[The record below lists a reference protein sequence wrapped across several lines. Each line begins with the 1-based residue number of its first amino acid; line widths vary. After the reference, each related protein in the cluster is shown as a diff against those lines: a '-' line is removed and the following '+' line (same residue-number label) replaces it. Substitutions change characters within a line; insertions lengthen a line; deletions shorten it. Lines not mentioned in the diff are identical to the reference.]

1 MKTKLIKFF
10 NLIKKDK
17 QARILFVMTIAML
30 FIFTI
35 GYSLSVFTNSSNKKV
50 ANIKVNDL
58 SFNITTNSGES
69 DDRILHLQAGKTESF
84 DVVLTNLN
92 KVDVKYE
99 LRYELCNNQDCT
111 STSNEIPNDLQV
123 YKENDNTNINGS
135 LKPNKINTIKI
146 MSKNKSSNDYYIK
159 LNLNAGYIWN
169 ELELANQ
176 IKSLS
181 INIDTINILSFV
193 DGKEVSYIPTSCS
206 YKVTMQAYN
215 NGTEVSSDSLELICN
230 YYSNKWSISF
240 KELDIL
246 PDTIKLNF
254 TSLDVPSSALIKEF
268 DYIAPTTSYSEPY
281 YTYSAPA
288 TGTYKL
294 ETWGAQGGSAKSYIG
309 GYGGYSVGNIH
320 LIKDEVIYIYVGGTG
335 GSNCHAPSDKIPTY
349 CSSGYNGGG
358 KGVSSDYYGYVS
370 GGGGATHISTKIGLL
385 STFEKNIESILIVSG
400 GGGGATYYSYN
411 GSTHIG
417 YPGSGGGFIGNTGY
431 NNSSIEPKS
440 SGGTQKNGFKFG
452 LGYSHT
458 YVSDTYTTQPGGG
471 SGLYGG
477 NGSGNSGGGGGS
489 GYIGNSLL
497 INKYM
502 YCYGCEQS
510 TEETTYTLNTLGTSN
525 LLDKTNCPNG
535 YSSSPISKC
544 AKAGNGYAKITF
556 VNDAN

>member
-1 MKTKLIKFF
+1 MMQKLTKFFSLIKE
-10 NLIKKDK
+10 NK
-17 QARILFVMTIAML
+17 QTRILSVMTIALL

-35 GYSLSVFTNSSNKKV
+35 GYSLSVFTGSNNKKV

-99 LRYELCNNQDCT
+99 LRYELCSDSRCT
-111 STSNEIPNDLQV
+111 STSNEIPSDIQV

-146 MSKNKSSNDYYIK
+146 ISKNNSSNDYYIK

-169 ELELANQ
+169 ELDLANQ
-176 IKSLS
+176 IQSLS
-181 INIDTINILSFV
+181 INIDTMNILSYV
-193 DGKEVSYIPTSCS
+193 DGKEVPYIPTSCS
-206 YKVTMQAYN
+206 YKVTMKAYN
-215 NGTEVSSDSLELICN
+215 NGAEVSSDSLELICN

-294 ETWGAQGGSAKSYIG
+294 ETWGAQGGNASSYIG

-320 LIKDEVIYIYVGGTG
+320 LIKDEVIYIYVGGAGNGNCKTNTNLVIVTCTG
-335 GSNCHAPSDKIPTY
+335 
-349 CSSGYNGGG
+349 GYNGGG
-358 KGVSSDYYGYVS
+358 NGYSGDAMAYV
-370 GGGGATHISTKIGLL
+370 GGGGGTTHIAKKIGLL
-385 STFEKNIESILIVSG
+385 STLQNSIDSIVMVSG
-400 GGGGATYYSYN
+400 AGGGATYYSYN
-411 GSTHIG
+411 GNTLIG
-417 YPGSGGGFIGNTGY
+417 YAGSGGGFKGGNSYSNTTLQSTGATQT
-431 NNSSIEPKS
+431 
-440 SGGTQKNGFKFG
+440 SGFAFG
-452 LGYSHT
+452 KGYSLDNPNS
-458 YVSDTYTTQPGGG
+458 YNDVPGGG
-471 SGLYGG
+471 SGFYGG
-477 NGSGNSGGGGGS
+477 MGKGYSGGGGGT

-497 INKYM
+497 TNKYM
-502 YCYGCEQS
+502 YCYGCDQS
-510 TEETTYTLNTLGTSN
+510 TEESTYTLNTLGTSN

-535 YSSSPISKC
+535 YSSSPVSKC
-544 AKAGNGYAKITF
+544 AKAGNGYARITF